1 MSLYNYPSRMQLS
14 TQLLL
19 QTKGYL
25 AGDCFI
31 AEINVL
37 FSPLDTAKQK
47 QKNWSSSDTDE
58 IYTAEINCYLN
69 KAKNENC
76 DKLGK
81 IHVFLQK
88 PFTFHFSNRYKK
100 NEHPYRLHVNRIDI
114 FKTSCYLKS
123 FLPSTCKSKENIMQ
137 ITERNSVSRLQ
148 VIT

>member
-1 MSLYNYPSRMQLS
+1 MQLS

-47 QKNWSSSDTDE
+47 QKNWLSSDTDE
-58 IYTAEINCYLN
+58 IYTAEITCYLN
-69 KAKNENC
+69 KAKIVTSW
-76 DKLGK
+76 GK
-81 IHVFLQK
+81 YMYFYRNHLL
-88 PFTFHFSNRYKK
+88 FTSVIGKK
-100 NEHPYRLHVNRIDI
+100 KKWASIQIACEQIDI
-114 FKTSCYLKS
+114 SKTSCYLKS
-123 FLPSTCKSKENIMQ
+123 FLPNTCKSKENIMQ
-137 ITERNSVSRLQ
+137 ITEGNSVSRLQ

>member
-1 MSLYNYPSRMQLS
+1 MQLS

-47 QKNWSSSDTDE
+47 QKNWLSSDTDE
-58 IYTAEINCYLN
+58 IYTAEIHCYLN

-88 PFTFHFSNRYKK
+88 PFTFHFSNR
-100 NEHPYRLHVNRIDI
+100 
-114 FKTSCYLKS
+114 
-123 FLPSTCKSKENIMQ
+123 
-137 ITERNSVSRLQ
+137 
-148 VIT
+148 

>member
-1 MSLYNYPSRMQLS
+1 MDDKNSHWKWVCTTTQGECNLA
-14 TQLLL
+14 QLLL

-47 QKNWSSSDTDE
+47 QKNWLSSDTDE
-58 IYTAEINCYLN
+58 IYTAEITCYLN
-69 KAKNENC
+69 KAKNEHC

-88 PFTFHFSNRYKK
+88 PFTFHFSNR
-100 NEHPYRLHVNRIDI
+100 
-114 FKTSCYLKS
+114 
-123 FLPSTCKSKENIMQ
+123 
-137 ITERNSVSRLQ
+137 
-148 VIT
+148 

>member
-47 QKNWSSSDTDE
+47 QKN
-58 IYTAEINCYLN
+58 
-69 KAKNENC
+69 
-76 DKLGK
+76 
-81 IHVFLQK
+81 
-88 PFTFHFSNRYKK
+88 
-100 NEHPYRLHVNRIDI
+100 
-114 FKTSCYLKS
+114 
-123 FLPSTCKSKENIMQ
+123 
-137 ITERNSVSRLQ
+137 
-148 VIT
+148 